1 MKSLNFVDLL
11 KETIGGYSLEHVA
24 KGITLLKGIT
34 PDYKMVGIDNV
45 TDGAYFANFISIGTI
60 YKNPSGN
67 FKVIVDAIF
76 YPEHK
81 AESGKCYNDEVR
93 FISYEFDPDT
103 LKLTGKRNNVGYD
116 FLKNKCEIVATNL
129 CDYIVAR
136 KAQENMKKVVLEL
149 DENTNDDYDDDY
161 YDEID

>member
-1 MKSLNFVDLL
+1 MKNLNFVDLL

-34 PDYKMVGIDNV
+34 PDCKMVGIDNV

-60 YKNPSGN
+60 YKNPSGK

-81 AESGKCYNDEVR
+81 AEGGKCYDDEVR

-103 LKLTGKRNNVGYD
+103 FELTGKRNNVGYN

-129 CDYIVAR
+129 CDYIVAK
-136 KAQENMKKVVLEL
+136 KAQENMDKVVLDLNED
-149 DENTNDDYDDDY
+149 DEYDDNDDIY
-161 YDEID
+161 